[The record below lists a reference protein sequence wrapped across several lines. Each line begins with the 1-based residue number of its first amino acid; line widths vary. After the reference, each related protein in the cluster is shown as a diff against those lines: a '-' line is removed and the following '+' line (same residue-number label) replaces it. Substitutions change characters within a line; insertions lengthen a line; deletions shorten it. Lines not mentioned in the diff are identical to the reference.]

1 MLMSNQYQCSMY
13 SLRLL
18 LLVVAIMYDAILVM
32 GQTACSVADPICR
45 CTYDT
50 NNELRVDCD
59 GTGQDLLEVPP
70 GIPDDTVILVLND
83 HSIEAIGADDFTNLV
98 NLRELYL
105 VNNVIR
111 SELIHQDA
119 FKNLQNLEL
128 LDLNGNRISLEAAYA
143 NQFRFLQQLKHLD
156 LGSNGIATI
165 DAAFVHLFDQLDYL
179 YLISNSL
186 VCDCDLLWFK
196 NWLIN
201 KQITSFVVSGAQ
213 CYTPE
218 SVQRQ
223 TIREAPFCIPVQRCY
238 FCDQAS
244 TNGAC
249 NFATQLCSG
258 ANSVCQNTVRLN
270 NGEFRITKACEQLD
284 ACLLSAQANQ
294 NECNSG
300 TENSV
305 CRYCCQGNLCN
316 RPESAILNGYQF
328 PFPNV
333 LATTGPSSQAPTS
346 TTSLLLPTTPSLTTP
361 FVNITTNPPPTTPTL
376 PLPTTKPLPST
387 HASTNTQS
395 PSTNQP
401 PATTH
406 PSTVPPVLST
416 SPLDPSTPSRTT
428 AAPLETFCPVE
439 ITQGETGLF
448 SWPRTSAGDSAMVPC
463 VYDAQA
469 GPATR
474 KCDQSPDRLE
484 AAWQEPDTRRCPT
497 ASMILQD
504 IANVTIGS
512 ENAVN
517 VSEALADVTSVPDV
531 LKPND
536 VTNAVSTFENL
547 ARALSVYAN
556 DNQEVFGNVLDSIDK
571 LTRVPS
577 PQLLASQT
585 NDDSASRLVRSI
597 DEFNLGVRFSSD
609 LLVAETPSVDVIVFD
624 IDDHM
629 DNGLLFFGS
638 GQPNG
643 NAQPH
648 LITNSS
654 ANNQGTVPNETTTS
668 PDEIVKGSLFMPNS
682 LLESVGDELKRCQ
695 FVMYEKTTFFD
706 IIQESNRNRTQASQ
720 QESGDDGIQTT
731 DTTTSG
737 MNGGSNSTNSS
748 VVNDCI
754 STSCRLDYTTVI
766 NSVVI
771 SGSVGNLNIHD
782 LDEPVTVTFKKFRM
796 DADNPRCVFWKE
808 EGNDGRGGW
817 SNDGCYQSL
826 DNSDDNNIVC
836 KCNHLTNFA
845 MLMDV
850 YSGDPIPEGHQLVL
864 SIISYAG
871 CCISLIGLVLTLI
884 TYTCCGSNSR
894 SKATTGKNIRGDK
907 RAKVLVNFVISL
919 ILVNLFFIAGSLT
932 AEFKDY
938 LIDEL
943 CTAMAICLHFSLLA
957 AMAWMAVQAFNLYM
971 ALVKVFEVYYS
982 HFILKIM
989 LGGWGI
995 PLVIVGVTIGV
1006 DLQNYG
1012 STNDICWL
1020 SGISFYV
1027 AFLVPICLVLIFNT
1041 FVFVTVTWK
1050 LCHLRKSKISQSNR
1064 FDLGAQLRASA
1075 SITFLLG
1082 LTWVLGFFA
1091 IGEAS
1096 LTFNYLFATFNSL
1109 QGFSV
1114 FVFQCLLQPD
1124 IRKRWVMV
1132 CCPSCSSEP
1141 YDSKSGAFSTSTR
1154 NRTNMVKQGNNNT
1167 GKTINTVSSSYT
1179 ENPTY
1184 GYSEG

>member
-1 MLMSNQYQCSMY
+1 MLMSNQHQCSMY

-18 LLVVAIMYDAILVM
+18 LLVVAIMYDATLVM
-32 GQTACSVADPICR
+32 GQTACSVADPVCR

-83 HSIEAIGADDFTNLV
+83 HSIEAIGADDFANLV

-111 SELIHQDA
+111 SELIHRDA

-128 LDLNGNRISLEAAYA
+128 LDLNGNRIRLEAAYA

-156 LGSNGIATI
+156 LGSNSIATI

-284 ACLLSAQANQ
+284 ACLLNAQANQ

-305 CRYCCQGNLCN
+305 CNYCCQGNLCN

-333 LATTGPSSQAPTS
+333 LATTGPSSQD
-346 TTSLLLPTTPSLTTP
+346 
-361 FVNITTNPPPTTPTL
+361 
-376 PLPTTKPLPST
+376 
-387 HASTNTQS
+387 
-395 PSTNQP
+395 
-401 PATTH
+401 PA
-406 PSTVPPVLST
+406 
-416 SPLDPSTPSRTT
+416 TPSRTT

-448 SWPRTSAGDSAMVPC
+448 SWPRTSAGDAAMVPC

-624 IDDHM
+624 IDDPM

-654 ANNQGTVPNETTTS
+654 ANNQGTVPNDTTTS

-706 IIQESNRNRTQASQ
+706 IIQESNRNRTQDSQ

-782 LDEPVTVTFKKFRM
+782 LDEPVTVTFRKFRT

-850 YSGDPIPEGHQLVL
+850 YSGEPIPEGHQLAL

-884 TYTCCGSNSR
+884 TYTCCVPNSR
-894 SKATTGKNIRGDK
+894 SKTTTGKNIRGDK

-932 AEFKDY
+932 AEFKED

-995 PLVIVGVTIGV
+995 PLVIVGITIGV

-1012 STNDICWL
+1012 SNNDICWL
-1020 SGISFYV
+1020 SGIPFYV